1 MFLLPE
7 VHILGPFSD
16 IYDNGENPCLMNQ
29 KCKKLIEF
37 WILRFVVTGEPII

>member
-16 IYDNGENPCLMNQ
+16 IYDNGENPSHESKVQ
-29 KCKKLIEF
+29 KIN
-37 WILRFVVTGEPII
+37 